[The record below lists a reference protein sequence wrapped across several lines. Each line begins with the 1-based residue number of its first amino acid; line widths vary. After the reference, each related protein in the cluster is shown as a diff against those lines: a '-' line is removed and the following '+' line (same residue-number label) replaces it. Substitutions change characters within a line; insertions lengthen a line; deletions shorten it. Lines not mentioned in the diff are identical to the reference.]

1 MELPF
6 RYPRGNLRGIS
17 ETSNLRRSRGARCE
31 LRLGSNVPERSD
43 MPIVF
48 PALAAAEPAKGE
60 RPESRKQARYPFS
73 VAADIH
79 DLRSQ
84 ARISGR
90 CSDLSSGGCY
100 IDTLSPFAAG
110 AYVKIR
116 LERDGRE
123 FVATAVVVYAH
134 ASMGMGL
141 AFTEM
146 KREHW
151 DVLRS
156 WIAELSG
163 EQPPD
168 PVLAK
173 TGVPAPEPEAPT
185 ADTAASLRLVLNELI
200 YLLVRKRII
209 TESEASGLLRQMFR

>member
-1 MELPF
+1 
-6 RYPRGNLRGIS
+6 
-17 ETSNLRRSRGARCE
+17 
-31 LRLGSNVPERSD
+31 

-48 PALAAAEPAKGE
+48 PAPAAAEPAKGD

-163 EQPPD
+163 EQPPE

-173 TGVPAPEPEAPT
+173 TGAPAPEPETPA
-185 ADTAASLRLVLNELI
+185 ADTGASLRLVLNELI
-200 YLLVRKRII
+200 YLLVRKKII

>member
-1 MELPF
+1 M
-6 RYPRGNLRGIS
+6 
-17 ETSNLRRSRGARCE
+17 
-31 LRLGSNVPERSD
+31 
-43 MPIVF
+43 
-48 PALAAAEPAKGE
+48 
-60 RPESRKQARYPFS
+60 
-73 VAADIH
+73 
-79 DLRSQ
+79 
-84 ARISGR
+84 SGR

-100 IDTLSPFAAG
+100 IDTLSPFATG

-123 FVATAVVVYAH
+123 FIATAVVAYAH

-163 EQPPD
+163 EQPPE
-168 PVLAK
+168 PALAK
-173 TGVPAPEPEAPT
+173 TAAPAPEPEAAAT
-185 ADTAASLRLVLNELI
+185 AAADAGASLRLVLNELI
-200 YLLVRKRII
+200 YLLVRKKII